1 MDRKI
6 NHINYFNNSLG
17 QPSKSGYVVFNYD
30 FDGLLQ
36 ESVRLD
42 EDNVANLR
50 FRYFYNATGQ
60 VTRRETYS
68 VGFNDKDIVN
78 MDNYALYEGDGGYLI
93 MNNGDS
99 VSISSR
105 RKEALIHLFPRP

>member
-1 MDRKI
+1 LDRKI

-36 ESVRLD
+36 ESV
-42 EDNVANLR
+42 R